1 MNQDPRRADEL
12 ERHLL
17 AHFRAHSE
25 GEPPAE
31 LDARILAAARQ
42 AVRPP
47 APSLGQRLHA
57 WLFGPGGRQ
66 RWSVAF
72 AGLACLGV
80 GVSLTFQNLD
90 RQPSDYAVAPAPA
103 MAPTAPAPLARSA
116 PDPDAGYNAG
126 PAAPPMQAYSAP
138 APAAEMK
145 KAAPQF
151 ESAPVAAL
159 ADNANANT
167 DARIAEQARLAADD
181 AFPPAA
187 KLAKPAAA
195 PVDPALQQG
204 LREVL
209 ELRRQGQAKARAA
222 DARLEALRKAYP
234 RQDLD
239 ALLKA
244 LESSPAP

>member
-1 MNQDPRRADEL
+1 MNQDPRREDEL
-12 ERHLL
+12 ERQLL
-17 AHFRAHSE
+17 AHFRAHGE
-25 GEPPAE
+25 GEPSAE
-31 LDARILAAARQ
+31 LDARILAAARE

-47 APSLGQRLHA
+47 VPSLGQRLHA

-90 RQPSDYAVAPAPA
+90 RQPPEYAVAPAPA
-103 MAPTAPAPLARSA
+103 MAPAAPAPLARSA
-116 PDPDAGYNAG
+116 PAPDAGYNAE
-126 PAAPPMQAYSAP
+126 PAAPPMQAFSAP

-151 ESAPVAAL
+151 ESAPVTAL
-159 ADNANANT
+159 ADSANA
-167 DARIAEQARLAADD
+167 DARIAEQARLAADE

-195 PVDPALQQG
+195 PLDPALQQG
-204 LREVL
+204 LQEVL
-209 ELRRQGQAKARAA
+209 ELRRQGQAKAKAA
-222 DARLEALRKAYP
+222 DERLEALRKAYP

-244 LESSPAP
+244 LEPSPAP

>member
-1 MNQDPRRADEL
+1 MNQDPRREDEL
-12 ERHLL
+12 ERQLL
-17 AHFRAHSE
+17 AHFRAHGE
-25 GEPPAE
+25 GEPSAE
-31 LDARILAAARQ
+31 LDARILAAARE

-47 APSLGQRLHA
+47 VPSLGQRLHA

-90 RQPSDYAVAPAPA
+90 RQPPEYAVAPAPA
-103 MAPTAPAPLARSA
+103 MAPAAPAPLARSA
-116 PDPDAGYNAG
+116 PAPDAGYSAE
-126 PAAPPMQAYSAP
+126 PAAPPMQAFSAP

-159 ADNANANT
+159 ADSATA
-167 DARIAEQARLAADD
+167 DARIAEQARLAADE

-187 KLAKPAAA
+187 KLAKPVAA
-195 PVDPALQQG
+195 PLEPALQQG

-209 ELRRQGQAKARAA
+209 ELRHQGQVKAA
-222 DARLEALRKAYP
+222 DERLEALRKAYP

-244 LESSPAP
+244 LEPSPAP

>member
-1 MNQDPRRADEL
+1 MNQDPRREDEL
-12 ERHLL
+12 ERQLL
-17 AHFRAHSE
+17 AHFRAHGE
-25 GEPPAE
+25 GEPSAE
-31 LDARILAAARQ
+31 LDARILAAARE

-90 RQPSDYAVAPAPA
+90 RQPPEYAVAPAPA
-103 MAPTAPAPLARSA
+103 MAPAAPAPLARSA
-116 PDPDAGYNAG
+116 PAPDAGYNAE
-126 PAAPPMQAYSAP
+126 PAAPPMQAFSAP

-159 ADNANANT
+159 ADSATA
-167 DARIAEQARLAADD
+167 DARIAEQARLAADE

-187 KLAKPAAA
+187 KLAKPVAA
-195 PVDPALQQG
+195 PLEPALQQG

-209 ELRRQGQAKARAA
+209 ELRRQGQVKAA
-222 DARLEALRKAYP
+222 DERLEALRKAYP

-244 LESSPAP
+244 LEPSPAP

>member
-1 MNQDPRRADEL
+1 MNQDPRRENEL
-12 ERHLL
+12 ERQLL
-17 AHFRAHSE
+17 AHFRAHGE
-25 GEPPAE
+25 GEPSAE
-31 LDARILAAARQ
+31 LDARILAAARE

-47 APSLGQRLHA
+47 VPSLGQRLHA

-90 RQPSDYAVAPAPA
+90 RQPPEYAVAPAPA
-103 MAPTAPAPLARSA
+103 MAPAAPAPLARSA
-116 PDPDAGYNAG
+116 PDPDAGYNAE
-126 PAAPPMQAYSAP
+126 PAAPPMQAFSAP

-159 ADNANANT
+159 ADSANA
-167 DARIAEQARLAADD
+167 DARIAEQARLAADE

-195 PVDPALQQG
+195 PLEPALQQG

-209 ELRRQGQAKARAA
+209 ELRRQAKAKAA
-222 DARLEALRKAYP
+222 DERLEALRKAYP

-244 LESSPAP
+244 LEPSPAP

>member
-1 MNQDPRRADEL
+1 MNQDPRREDEL
-12 ERHLL
+12 ERQLL
-17 AHFRAHSE
+17 AHFRAHGE
-25 GEPPAE
+25 GEPSAE
-31 LDARILAAARQ
+31 LDVRILAAARE

-90 RQPSDYAVAPAPA
+90 RQPPEYAVAPAPA
-103 MAPTAPAPLARSA
+103 MAPAAPAPLARSA
-116 PDPDAGYNAG
+116 PAPDAGYNAE
-126 PAAPPMQAYSAP
+126 PAASPMQAFSAP

-159 ADNANANT
+159 ADSANA
-167 DARIAEQARLAADD
+167 DARIAEQARLAADE

-195 PVDPALQQG
+195 PLEPALQQG

-209 ELRRQGQAKARAA
+209 ELRRQGQVKAA
-222 DARLEALRKAYP
+222 DERLEALRKAYP

-244 LESSPAP
+244 LEPSPAP

>member
-1 MNQDPRRADEL
+1 MNQDPRREDEL
-12 ERHLL
+12 ERQLL
-17 AHFRAHSE
+17 AHFRAHGE
-25 GEPPAE
+25 GEPSAE
-31 LDARILAAARQ
+31 LDARILAAARE

-47 APSLGQRLHA
+47 VPSLGQRLHA

-90 RQPSDYAVAPAPA
+90 RQPPEYAVAPAPA
-103 MAPTAPAPLARSA
+103 MAPAAPAPLARSA
-116 PDPDAGYNAG
+116 PAPDAGYNAE
-126 PAAPPMQAYSAP
+126 PAAPPMQAFSAP

-151 ESAPVAAL
+151 ESAPVAAP
-159 ADNANANT
+159 ADSATA
-167 DARIAEQARLAADD
+167 DARIAEQARLAADE

-195 PVDPALQQG
+195 PLDPALQQG
-204 LREVL
+204 LQEVL
-209 ELRRQGQAKARAA
+209 ELRRQGQAKAKAA
-222 DARLEALRKAYP
+222 DERLEALRKAYP

-244 LESSPAP
+244 LEPSPAP

>member
-1 MNQDPRRADEL
+1 MNQDPRREDEL
-12 ERHLL
+12 ERQLL
-17 AHFRAHSE
+17 AHFRAHGE
-25 GEPPAE
+25 GEPSAE
-31 LDARILAAARQ
+31 LDARILAAARE

-90 RQPSDYAVAPAPA
+90 RQPPEYAVAPAPA
-103 MAPTAPAPLARSA
+103 MAPAAPAPLARSA
-116 PDPDAGYNAG
+116 PAPDAGYSAE
-126 PAAPPMQAYSAP
+126 PAAPPMQAFSAP

-159 ADNANANT
+159 ADSANA
-167 DARIAEQARLAADD
+167 DARVAEQARLAADE

-187 KLAKPAAA
+187 KLAKPVAA
-195 PVDPALQQG
+195 PLEPALQQG

-209 ELRRQGQAKARAA
+209 ELRHQGQAKAA
-222 DARLEALRKAYP
+222 DERLEALRKAYP

-244 LESSPAP
+244 LEPSPAP

>member
-1 MNQDPRRADEL
+1 MNQDPRREDEL
-12 ERHLL
+12 ERQLL
-17 AHFRAHSE
+17 AHFRAHGE
-25 GEPPAE
+25 GEPSAE
-31 LDARILAAARQ
+31 LDARILAAARE

-47 APSLGQRLHA
+47 VPSLGQRLHA

-90 RQPSDYAVAPAPA
+90 RQPPEYAVAPAPA
-103 MAPTAPAPLARSA
+103 MAPAAPAPLARSA
-116 PDPDAGYNAG
+116 PAPDAGYNAE
-126 PAAPPMQAYSAP
+126 PAAPPMQAFSAP

-159 ADNANANT
+159 ADSANA
-167 DARIAEQARLAADD
+167 DARIAEQARLAADET
-181 AFPPAA
+181 FPPAA

-195 PVDPALQQG
+195 PLDPALQQG
-204 LREVL
+204 LQEVL
-209 ELRRQGQAKARAA
+209 ELRRQGQAKAA
-222 DARLEALRKAYP
+222 DERLEALRKAYP

-244 LESSPAP
+244 LEPSPAP

>member
-12 ERHLL
+12 ERQLL
-17 AHFRAHSE
+17 AHFRAHGG

-31 LDARILAAARQ
+31 LDAHILAAARE

-90 RQPSDYAVAPAPA
+90 RQPPEYAVAPAPA
-103 MAPTAPAPLARSA
+103 MAPAAPATLARSA
-116 PDPDAGYNAG
+116 PDPDAGYNAE
-126 PAAPPMQAYSAP
+126 PAAPPMQAFSAP

-145 KAAPQF
+145 KAAPRL
-151 ESAPVAAL
+151 ESAPMAAL
-159 ADNANANT
+159 ADSVET
-167 DARIAEQARLAADD
+167 DARIAEQARQAADE

-187 KLAKPAAA
+187 KLAKPAVA
-195 PVDPALQQG
+195 PLEPALQQG

-209 ELRRQGQAKARAA
+209 ELRRQGQAKAA
-222 DARLEALRKAYP
+222 DERLEALRKAHP

-244 LESSPAP
+244 LEPSPAP

>member
-1 MNQDPRRADEL
+1 MNQDPRREDEL
-12 ERHLL
+12 ERQLL
-17 AHFRAHSE
+17 AHFRAHGE
-25 GEPPAE
+25 GEPSAE
-31 LDARILAAARQ
+31 LDARILAAARE

-47 APSLGQRLHA
+47 VPSLGQRLHA

-90 RQPSDYAVAPAPA
+90 RQPPEYAVAPAPA
-103 MAPTAPAPLARSA
+103 MAPAAPATLARSA
-116 PDPDAGYNAG
+116 PDPDAGYNAE
-126 PAAPPMQAYSAP
+126 PAAPPMQAFSAP

-145 KAAPQF
+145 KAAPRL
-151 ESAPVAAL
+151 ESAPMAAL
-159 ADNANANT
+159 ADSVET
-167 DARIAEQARLAADD
+167 DARIAEQARQAADD

-187 KLAKPAAA
+187 KLAKPAAV
-195 PVDPALQQG
+195 PLEPALQQG

-209 ELRRQGQAKARAA
+209 ELRRQGQAKAA
-222 DARLEALRKAYP
+222 DERLEALRKAHP

-244 LESSPAP
+244 LEPSPAP

>member
-1 MNQDPRRADEL
+1 MNQDPRREDEL
-12 ERHLL
+12 ERQLL
-17 AHFRAHSE
+17 AHFRAHGG
-25 GEPPAE
+25 GEPSAE
-31 LDARILAAARQ
+31 LDARILAAARE

-90 RQPSDYAVAPAPA
+90 RQPPEYAVAPAPA
-103 MAPTAPAPLARSA
+103 MAPAAPAPLARSA
-116 PDPDAGYNAG
+116 PDPDAGYNAE
-126 PAAPPMQAYSAP
+126 PAPPMQAFSAP

-159 ADNANANT
+159 ADSANA
-167 DARIAEQARLAADD
+167 DARIAEQARLAADE

-187 KLAKPAAA
+187 KLAKPVAA
-195 PVDPALQQG
+195 PLEPALQQG

-209 ELRRQGQAKARAA
+209 ELRHQGQAKAA
-222 DARLEALRKAYP
+222 DERLEALRKAYP

-244 LESSPAP
+244 LEPSPAP

>member
-1 MNQDPRRADEL
+1 MNQDPRREDEL
-12 ERHLL
+12 ERQLL
-17 AHFRAHSE
+17 AHFRAHGE
-25 GEPPAE
+25 GEPSAE
-31 LDARILAAARQ
+31 LDARILAAARE

-90 RQPSDYAVAPAPA
+90 RQPPEYAVAPAP
-103 MAPTAPAPLARSA
+103 
-116 PDPDAGYNAG
+116 DAGYNAE
-126 PAAPPMQAYSAP
+126 PAAPPMQAFSAP

-159 ADNANANT
+159 ADSANA
-167 DARIAEQARLAADD
+167 DARIAEQARLAADE

-187 KLAKPAAA
+187 KLARPAAA
-195 PVDPALQQG
+195 PLDPALQQG
-204 LREVL
+204 LQEVL
-209 ELRRQGQAKARAA
+209 ELRRQGQAKAKAA
-222 DARLEALRKAYP
+222 DERLEALRKAYP

-244 LESSPAP
+244 LEPSPAP

>member
-1 MNQDPRRADEL
+1 MNQDPRREDEL
-12 ERHLL
+12 ERQLL
-17 AHFRAHSE
+17 AHFRAHGE
-25 GEPPAE
+25 GEPSAE
-31 LDARILAAARQ
+31 LDARILAAARE

-90 RQPSDYAVAPAPA
+90 RQPPEYAVAPAPA
-103 MAPTAPAPLARSA
+103 MAPAAPAPLARSA
-116 PDPDAGYNAG
+116 PAPDAGYNAE
-126 PAAPPMQAYSAP
+126 PAAPPMQAFSAP

-159 ADNANANT
+159 ADSATA
-167 DARIAEQARLAADD
+167 DARIAEQARLAADE

-195 PVDPALQQG
+195 PLEPALQQG

-209 ELRRQGQAKARAA
+209 ELRHQGQAKAA
-222 DARLEALRKAYP
+222 DERLEALRKAYP

-244 LESSPAP
+244 LEPSPAP